1 MIDTEAWRQ
10 ALTALSGPSVA
21 AVLTVQCAFDWLL
34 PELLQMRNETDDAIV
49 ELALSGRAVQVDRI
63 ILHSVPA
70 TRDVAPGELARLNEA
85 HTDWVYRLSV
95 AGDCIPAAARPR
107 VHRVIAGRL
116 PRSVSTVDGI
126 EAQVSGRWEHPHAAT
141 AILSLIQTAATTPLI
156 SYDIERDG
164 PFGDADP
171 SIYL

>member
-1 MIDTEAWRQ
+1 VIDAGAWRE
-10 ALTALSGPSVA
+10 ALAALSRPTVT
-21 AVLTVQCAFDWLL
+21 AVLTVQCDFAWLA
-34 PELLQMRNETDDAIV
+34 PELLELRNEVDDAIAG
-49 ELALSGRAVQVDRI
+49 LALSRPAVRVDRI

-70 TRDVAPGELARLNEA
+70 TGDASPGELATLNDA
-85 HTDWVYRLSV
+85 HADWVYRLSV
-95 AGDCIPAAARPR
+95 VGDFMPAAARPR

-116 PRSVSTVDGI
+116 PRSVRSVDGI
-126 EAQVSGRWEHPHAAT
+126 EAQDSGRWEHPHAAT
-141 AILSLIQTAATTPLI
+141 VIASLLQAGATTPLT